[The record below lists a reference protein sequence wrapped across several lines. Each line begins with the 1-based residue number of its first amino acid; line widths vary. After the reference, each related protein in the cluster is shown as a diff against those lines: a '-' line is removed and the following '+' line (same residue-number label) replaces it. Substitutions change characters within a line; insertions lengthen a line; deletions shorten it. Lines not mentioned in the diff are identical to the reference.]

1 MFAVMGSRPNAVFWM
16 KLAAQA
22 AFGLLI
28 IIDSFFLIACYIT
41 ANFFG
46 TLTNP
51 LFGWLRTCM
60 FLAWILYFPALAA
73 ALLSIDLGQNGK
85 RSQQFAAIFI
95 VVQTTTGFV
104 FYFLDGHKA
113 LVGPPLLYGPNV
125 RMPNGDIAAC
135 VEAFVCLVPLV
146 WISIIHI
153 ATAFRAG
160 LKGMPVRKVNL
171 APFLIA
177 GAATF
182 LLYTVSGGINRA
194 ASQQPIPVL
203 AFLAS
208 LLAHLA
214 VFITIFLVLQW
225 IAFLARRFSNPAA
238 AEFIL
243 RAVAAALVL
252 AFVVRKIVFSLLA
265 FNTYVAT
272 LYVAVFSCAVVL
284 FVVALALKIK
294 EHRALAGIAGEPS
307 LLTMKSRLSRAVAVF
322 GTVGLFYLL
331 TIKLAAVDWDRI
343 LSSLSALVM
352 SLLLLWICRRFWA
365 RSRSYAPS
373 FLLIISILTATT
385 LAAIKSL
392 GQQGTDFHESVAGN
406 LDQYADYDPS
416 FFVIQ
421 MALKPAVQDEAY
433 ADFYSFLNRHSSIRA
448 NVPVPEVNLTD
459 HLKAEPLV
467 QPNIFFLVIDAL
479 RRDYLS
485 PYNPDVTFT
494 PHIESFARES
504 VAFQNA
510 YTPYAGTA
518 LAEPSIWAGY
528 QQLQKLYPPPHPKF
542 SNLQRMLNVDGF
554 HCYISYDEVLDD
566 IVPQTAN
573 VTVLTSRLK
582 RTQQNEFGMVIDEF
596 EDKLL
601 QRNDPDRPVFLYTQ
615 PADVHTLSIAL
626 HGDQIKVTPHPGFN
640 DKYASAVEQV
650 DKTFGSFIEFLK
662 KQNLYENSIVIVT
675 ADHGESLGE
684 AGRLGHVSDI
694 TPEVTRI
701 PLLIHVPERLRTG
714 MFWDATRPA
723 SLHDLTPTLYYLLG
737 HRALNHNDMLGH
749 PLFTLSAE
757 EQAAPG
763 SDHVL
768 LMSSYM
774 PVFGIL
780 SRNHKELFMVNANLR
795 RQYYFDLGDDPRAL
809 KNRINLRI
817 RDRYESILRKDLE
830 QIDQFYGVNEKELA
844 R

>member
-1 MFAVMGSRPNAVFWM
+1 M

-41 ANFFG
+41 ADFFG

-51 LFGWLRTCM
+51 LFGWLRTCA
-60 FLAWILYFPALAA
+60 FLAWILYFPTLVA
-73 ALLSIDLGQNGK
+73 ALLTIDLGQNRK
-85 RSQQFAAIFI
+85 RSQQLAAILI
-95 VVQTTTGFV
+95 VVQTVAGFA

-113 LVGPPLLYGPNV
+113 LAGPPLLYGPNV
-125 RMPNGDIAAC
+125 RRPTGDLAAC
-135 VEAFVCLVPLV
+135 IEAFVCLVPLV
-146 WISIIHI
+146 WISMIHI
-153 ATAFRAG
+153 ATSYRSGWKETAA
-160 LKGMPVRKVNL
+160 RKANL

-177 GAATF
+177 GAGLF
-182 LLYTVSGGINRA
+182 LIYTISGGINRT
-194 ASQQPIPVL
+194 ASPQPIPVL
-203 AFLAS
+203 AFLVS
-208 LLAHLA
+208 LLAHVA
-214 VFITIFLVLQW
+214 VFVAIFVVLQG

-243 RAVAAALVL
+243 RAVAAALLL

-272 LYVAVFSCAVVL
+272 LYAAVFSIAVVL
-284 FVVALALKIK
+284 FVAALALKIK
-294 EHRALAGIAGEPS
+294 EQRALAGISEGTS
-307 LLTMKSRLSRAVAVF
+307 WLSMKSLSSRAVAVL
-322 GTVGLFYLL
+322 GTIGLFYLL

-343 LSSLSALVM
+343 ISSLSALVM
-352 SLLLLWICRRFWA
+352 SLLVLWICRRFWA
-365 RSRSYAPS
+365 RTRSYAPS
-373 FLLIISILTATT
+373 FLLILTILVATT

-392 GQQGTDFHESVAGN
+392 GQQGTSLDGSLAGN
-406 LDQYADYDPS
+406 LEQYADYDPS

-433 ADFYSFLNRHSSIRA
+433 SDFYNFLNRHSNIRA
-448 NVPVPEVNLTD
+448 GVPVPEIRLTD
-459 HLKAEPLV
+459 DLKAEPLFK
-467 QPNIFFLVIDAL
+467 PNIFVLVIDAL

-485 PYNPDVTFT
+485 PYNPAVTFT
-494 PHIESFARES
+494 PHIEAFARES

-542 SNLQRMLNVDGF
+542 SNLQRMLDVDGF
-554 HCYISYDEVLDD
+554 HSYISYDEVLDD
-566 IVPQTAN
+566 IVPQTAS
-573 VTVLTSRLK
+573 VTVLNSRVT
-582 RTQQNEFGMVIDEF
+582 RSRQNEFGMVIDEF

-601 QRNDPDRPVFLYTQ
+601 RRNDPDRPTFLYTQ

-626 HGDQIKVTPHPGFN
+626 HGDQIKVTPHPSFN
-640 DKYASAVEQV
+640 DTYASAVEQL

-684 AGRLGHVSDI
+684 VGRFGHVSEI

-701 PLLIHVPERLRTG
+701 PLLIHVPERLRRG
-714 MFWDATRPA
+714 MFWDTAREA
-723 SLHDLTPTLYYLLG
+723 SLHDLAPTLYYLLG
-737 HRALNHNDMLGH
+737 HRPLRHNDMLGH
-749 PLFTLSAE
+749 PLFTLSAG
-757 EQAAPG
+757 EQVAPQ
-763 SDHVL
+763 SDHIL
-768 LMSSYM
+768 LMSSYL

-780 SRNHKELFMVNANLR
+780 SRNQKELFMVNANLR
-795 RQYYFDLGDDPRAL
+795 RQYYYDLASDPLAL
-809 KNRINLRI
+809 KNRITLRI
-817 RDRYESILRKDLE
+817 RDHYESILRKDLE
-830 QIDQFYGVNEKELA
+830 QVDKFYGVTEKELE